1 MATIIEL
8 AQECVDAELK
18 SQRQEAMDELL
29 AEVERLRDA
38 LQTVVSLFEAWQV
51 CDNWRKYSRPTEPCG
66 QCEGC
71 RAWQAAHDALAAVKG
86 DGEVGDAE

>member
-51 CDNWRKYSRPTEPCG
+51 CDNWRVYSRPTEPCG
-66 QCEGC
+66 ECAGC
-71 RAWQAAHDALAAVKG
+71 RAYAAAKAAIEAAGVS
-86 DGEVGDAE
+86 DGTE